1 MLVDAFPACG
11 PGVFV
16 ATDGTLY
23 QTEVYAAS
31 HWPAALASLQHQ
43 HASASSAHG
52 HLSPASSH
60 EHGSTS
66 LRRLSHMLYTFPQSG
81 DGLFYLDPHHARP
94 PVPLRPYVPSSSTST
109 PAHAPSTFTT
119 HDLTRNGPHA
129 PDTRHSLSPEV
140 YARGGSMSP
149 EYAYGRGG
157 SMSPE
162 GGCTMD
168 EEEG

>member
-16 ATDGTLY
+16 ATDSTLY

-43 HASASSAHG
+43 HASASSAHDAL
-52 HLSPASSH
+52 HLP
-60 EHGSTS
+60 T
-66 LRRLSHMLYTFPQSG
+66 G